1 MSAFFDTNIL
11 IYSLEGD
18 LVRSRIAGD
27 AVASGGWISVQVP
40 NEVTNVLR
48 RKLRREWAQVDV
60 ALQVFR
66 STLNVIPLTSS
77 IHVRGVAL
85 ARRYDFAIY
94 DAMIVAAAMEAECSR
109 LYTEDMHHGLT
120 VDDRLTIFNPF
131 A

>member
-18 LVRSRIAGD
+18 QVRSRIAGD
-27 AVASGGWISVQVP
+27 VVASGGWISVQVL

-120 VDDRLTIFNPF
+120 VDDRLTILNPF
-131 A
+131 V